1 MKVEVLDPKDL
12 QGSQVDELYA
22 LFHTAFQA
30 SREGFEKDLREKEK
44 LLLLSDETGL
54 QAFSTLRSFHPQSDV
69 RVIFSGDTFASPQA
83 RSGHRLPAL
92 WAEYVFRQMP
102 RQEGVE
108 DFWLL
113 LCSGYRTFRILPTF
127 FQSFV
132 PGGQDETLL
141 LRRDHWAAELFG
153 PRYCSGIVKPRWA
166 TPLYQPEPPARLLK
180 DPHVQLF
187 FRANPGYEEGDELV
201 CLVPLCHSNLTPAGR
216 RLALGEKA
224 LARTRS

>member
-12 QGSQVDELYA
+12 KVSQVEELFA

-30 SREGFEKDLREKEK
+30 SREGFENDLKEKEK
-44 LLLLSDETGL
+44 VLLLSDEMGL
-54 QAFSTLRSFHPQSDV
+54 QAFSTLRSFYPRSDV

-92 WAEYVFRQMP
+92 WADYVFRQMP
-102 RQEGVE
+102 REAGVK

-141 LRRDHWAAELFG
+141 LWRDQWATELFG
-153 PRYCSGIVKPRWA
+153 SRYYSGIVKPRWA
-166 TPLYQPEPPARLLK
+166 TPLHQPEPPERLLQ

-187 FRANPGYEEGDELV
+187 FRANPGYQEGDELV
-201 CLVPLCHSNLTPAGR
+201 CLIPLCQSNLTPTGR